1 MEEAGPHQSVFIT
14 QKQIRKICYFNLAV
28 SEVMRKARL
37 VLLLQMSNRT
47 EKVQPLTPRGL

>member
-1 MEEAGPHQSVFIT
+1 MEEAGPHQSMFIM

-37 VLLLQMSNRT
+37 VLLQMLNRT